1 MSEVPVN
8 EQHQQQPQFERAYA
22 APPHR
27 RFADEERA
35 WSQLYAAVLQ
45 GQPSTAEEVIKAL
58 DADPKAKQLRLALYT
73 HAKTT
78 LRKQKAS
85 DISKQRVASFL
96 RTVLAFLVLGPIR
109 LLRWMFS
116 NGADVAVE
124 MLPPVRKE
132 PAASRTSALKRDPD
146 FAKAQTR
153 FGSGS
158 DSAQSTPPAV
168 EESRGSKAA

>member
-1 MSEVPVN
+1 MSEAAVH
-8 EQHQQQPQFERAYA
+8 EQHHQPAHLERTPYM
-22 APPHR
+22 PPSR
-27 RFADEERA
+27 RFADEDRA

-73 HAKTT
+73 HAKTS

-85 DISKQRVASFL
+85 EARQQRIASFL
-96 RTVLAFLVLGPIR
+96 RMVLAFVVLGPIR
-109 LLRWMFS
+109 LLRSVLS

-124 MLPPVRKE
+124 MLPPARRE
-132 PAASRTSALKRDPD
+132 PATARVNALKRDPD

-153 FGSGS
+153 VGSGS
-158 DSAQSTPPAV
+158 DGAQSSAPAA
-168 EESRGSKAA
+168 EESRGAKAA